1 MDKVKT
7 TFKIIKDKSLVVLI
21 IIFLIYSAVTIEYVP
36 RGNVKLQYQ
45 YIAVSVMGV
54 IVILR
59 TIKKKKKILGSR
71 LDLCVLLF
79 TITTALPIIFNK
91 AVCVN
96 NALYVFNQYVILI
109 EFFMI
114 VKTLFEEQTK
124 SKNILINVISLLTI
138 ILIFIGIDKMT
149 INILQNKNTNIT
161 RLESLFFS
169 PNAFATLIGGTIFL
183 AFGQLFDT
191 NKAGL
196 KYVYIAE
203 LTILMLGLI
212 LTYSR
217 IMYAV
222 FALSLVIYC
231 ICNKD
236 VKVKKQILCSSIILI
251 VLGLMYSKLYS
262 ETLLSEEYYKIW
274 IGLLINIVLAI
285 ILCELSFKIMNKINI
300 SIKKIVILVL
310 LFSGTIIIYFI
321 TTKNISEPL
330 IVFNSTTSYSKVE
343 KTIYGVNKKETYVLK
358 FDIETKGTSTY
369 KIIVEQRDKYMDYV
383 VGTDIIFE
391 EYMGT
396 KEIEILTDELT
407 EVINIIFEA
416 EDINEDSYLKV
427 NKVLLNEKEVIV
439 NYKYLPTG
447 IMDRISS
454 IGKNSKNL
462 WERET
467 FYKDALAIIKKDGNW
482 IFGIGG
488 NGWRYK
494 YLEEQSYSYT
504 SANVHNYPLQ
514 ILLEFG
520 IIGFGIFIIIVIILI
535 KKLVLA
541 KGENK
546 TITTSVICAMLCM
559 LLHSC
564 FDYGMAFFYILVIMY
579 LGLAIVDER
588 KEEEENELK
597 GKIANCVI
605 CVITIIS
612 FLYNTSYGMYVVNN
626 TIIQKKEKNKRE
638 EIYQIISNIYPVDI
652 EARKNVINST
662 ENRKKRIE
670 NYQYLFDKE
679 AYYIAEYDFLSAN
692 IISYISDCLNEY
704 EDINNL
710 IKIREYFYK
719 TKNIK
724 KYSFQYQKN
733 RLYQIITFGDMVL
746 NYNKTKQSEELENLG
761 INIYIDAKNELE
773 SKKTYMLDYEKAR
786 FYKSEIDK
794 YQQEIEKIQDSL
806 DKRINR

>member
-7 TFKIIKDKSLVVLI
+7 TFKTIKDNSLIVLI
-21 IIFLIYSAVTIEYVP
+21 IIFLIYSAVTIEYAP
-36 RGNVKLQYQ
+36 SGNIELQYQ

-54 IVILR
+54 IVILS
-59 TIKKKKKILGSR
+59 TIKKKKKMLESR

-79 TITTALPIIFNK
+79 TMTTALPIIFNK

-96 NALYVFNQYVILI
+96 DALYVFNQYVILL

-114 VKTLFEEQTK
+114 VKKLFEKQTK

-149 INILQNKNTNIT
+149 INILQNKNTSFT

-183 AFGQLFDT
+183 VFGQLFNT

-196 KYVYIAE
+196 KHVYIVE

-222 FALSLVIYC
+222 FALSLVIYY

-236 VKVKKQILCSSIILI
+236 VKVKKQILSISIILI
-251 VLGLMYSKLYS
+251 VLGLLYSKLYS
-262 ETLLSEEYYKIW
+262 ETLLSEEYYKVW
-274 IGLLINIVLAI
+274 IGLLINIILAI
-285 ILCELSFKIMNKINI
+285 ILCEVSTKIINKIQINI
-300 SIKKIVILVL
+300 KRIIIFAF
-310 LFSGTIIIYFI
+310 LFSGVIIIYFFSV
-321 TTKNISEPL
+321 KNISEPL
-330 IVFNSTTSYSKVE
+330 VVFNSTTSYSKVE
-343 KTIYGVNKKETYVLK
+343 KTIYGANKKETYVLN
-358 FDIETKGTSTY
+358 FDIEARGTSTY

-396 KEIEILTDELT
+396 KEIEIVTDELT

-416 EDINEDSYLKV
+416 ENINEDSYLKI
-427 NKVLLNEKEVIV
+427 NKVLLNNKEVIL
-439 NYKYLPTG
+439 NYKYLPTN
-447 IMDRISS
+447 IMERFSS
-454 IGKNSKNL
+454 IGTNSKNL

-482 IFGIGG
+482 ILGIGG
-488 NGWRYK
+488 NGWKYK

-546 TITTSVICAMLCM
+546 TITPSVICAMLCM

-579 LGLAIVDER
+579 LGLAIVDEK
-588 KEEEENELK
+588 KEEKNEIK

-605 CVITIIS
+605 CVIAIIS
-612 FLYNTSYGMYVVNN
+612 FLYNISYGMYVVNN

-746 NYNKTKQSEELENLG
+746 NYNKTKKSEELENLG

-773 SKKTYMLDYEKAR
+773 SKRTYMLDYEKAR
-786 FYKSEIDK
+786 FHKSEIDK

-806 DKRINR
+806 DERINR